1 MEQGQQSM
9 INQQVTAGQ
18 GGVGAMFARA
28 KDGLSGLFGQTPTAS
43 SGYGGSRRR
52 LRRDR
57 KMRGGYAGVTP
68 LLPGEY
74 NTAPAVTT
82 APAAAAPVAAAPA
95 APVSAVTTAPAVAA
109 APAAPV
115 SAAAPAAPAA
125 TTGGSKRRRT
135 KSRSRGS
142 KKSRKSKRSK
152 SKSRQRR

>member
-28 KDGLSGLFGQTPTAS
+28 KDGLSGLFGQTPTASAS

-95 APVSAVTTAPAVAA
+95 AP
-109 APAAPV
+109 
-115 SAAAPAAPAA
+115 AA

-135 KSRSRGS
+135 KSRSRGI

>member
-1 MEQGQQSM
+1 MEQGQQSI

-95 APVSAVTTAPAVAA
+95 APVSAVTTAPVAA
-109 APAAPV
+109 APV
-115 SAAAPAAPAA
+115 AAAPAAPAA

>member
-82 APAAAAPVAAAPA
+82 APAAAPAAAAP
-95 APVSAVTTAPAVAA
+95 AVTTAPAVAA
-109 APAAPV
+109 APAAAPAV
-115 SAAAPAAPAA
+115 AAAPAAPAA

>member
-1 MEQGQQSM
+1 MEQGQQSI

-82 APAAAAPVAAAPA
+82 APAVAAAPVAAAPVA
-95 APVSAVTTAPAVAA
+95 TAPAVAA
-109 APAAPV
+109 APAA
-115 SAAAPAAPAA
+115 APAVAA